1 VWKSLFLGSSAQE
14 DLAFMVPIRHD
25 GAGESEEMSSKMEIT
40 ITPPG
45 WISYIGAMLGSV
57 LALY

>member
-1 VWKSLFLGSSAQE
+1 VEIAFFRQFCTGS
-14 DLAFMVPIRHD
+14 LAFMVPIRHD

>member
-25 GAGESEEMSSKMEIT
+25 GAGESEEKQHPNGNGEVVEQI
-40 ITPPG
+40 
-45 WISYIGAMLGSV
+45 
-57 LALY
+57 